1 MKKGLIIVALIFFGA
16 AMIPL
21 LWGLLSFILLVIVAI
36 GAMMVACPAV
46 GLTLLGVGVI
56 FVLAIIGLVSL
67 FNGSGPKETGKNK
80 K

>member
-1 MKKGLIIVALIFFGA
+1 MKRGFIIVALIFFGA

-21 LWGLLSFILLVIVAI
+21 LWGLLSFILLAIAAI

-46 GLTLLGVGVI
+46 GLTLIGVGAI
-56 FVLAIIGLVSL
+56 FILAIIGIISL
-67 FNGSGPKETGKNK
+67 FKGSDNPKTGDK

>member
-1 MKKGLIIVALIFFGA
+1 MKRGLIIVALIFFGA

-21 LWGLLSFILLVIVAI
+21 LWGLLSFILLVIAAI

-46 GLTLLGVGVI
+46 GLTLLGVGAI

-67 FNGSGPKETGKNK
+67 FKGSGNPKTSDK